1 MPRSRQVAS
10 TLAATTLLGLTAAL
24 ATGPAAAVMNRPPQP
39 DHPSAGRMQRDV
51 RVPLGAHGEPT
62 PPGAHR
68 VGALA
73 PDRAV
78 DVAIALRPHD
88 EAALN
93 GFVKAVSDPAS
104 PQYRHYLSSQEYAE
118 RFAPRPADL
127 DAVTTFLRTNGLRV
141 TSVSGNHQVVDAVG
155 TPEQLKGAFGSVISE
170 YVAADGHRF
179 YTNDSRPSVP
189 AALAG
194 VVRDVAGL
202 DSRPAAH
209 RASAPAGP
217 AGPGGG
223 YTPAQFRTAYSMKN
237 LSGSY
242 DGSGQTVGLIEFDA
256 FKQSDID
263 AWTKYFGQPAV
274 TPKVV
279 PVDGGTTT
287 GSGQLEVTL
296 DIQAVA
302 ATAPKAAQIVYEAP
316 NSDKAWVDEM
326 AKIASDNAI
335 TVLSGSWLLGEKCES
350 DPIQASH
357 DSYTQLAAQ
366 GVTMLSASG
375 DWGATGCGYNGDN
388 STIQADYP
396 PSDPLFTGVG
406 GTQLKTSDS
415 AGTWQ
420 SESCWNQGGSGNT
433 RSGGAYSAVFPKPDW
448 QVGSNQYRSVPDVAL
463 DADYGAGALS
473 VYNNGGWQDVG
484 GTSLSS
490 PLWAGYIAMVNQK
503 AKANG
508 KPNVGGINPTVY
520 AVAKSSQYSS
530 TFHDVTTGSNGT
542 YSAGTGYDLCTGW
555 GSPQGDNLV
564 DPLING
570 AAPPVANDF
579 SIGAAPSSVSVDP
592 GKSVTSTISTKVT
605 KGSAQ
610 TVALSAA
617 GLPAGVMATFEPSSV
632 TAGASA
638 TLTLSAAASA
648 SPGSSTVTV
657 TGKTSDASHDTAISL
672 TVNGSGPGDFALSV
686 DPSSATVTAGQSTT
700 ATVKTAAALVNKV
713 APAVVGGDPTTVD
726 KYPFIISMRRQGSA
740 FPGQQ
745 SCTMALVGPHT
756 AVGAAHCL
764 LEKDGEKWFVYGAT
778 NLNDSGFRANIASY
792 WTHPGYN
799 GWQTGHDVAVVTLD
813 RDVPVPAGIVYPTIA
828 TDTALNKPGT
838 VGTGIGW
845 GKTGANTYSD
855 VLRVAAFPIAAD
867 SDCAQQPVLG
877 SNWKSD
883 GSMLCT
889 GYADGHKGVCVGD
902 SGSPYLV
909 GNQIVG
915 IFSWMSN
922 NCDTYGVY
930 ARVTTYAADIKAQL
944 PGSPSTGDIALTASG
959 LPSGASASFDPSS
972 VTTGGSAK
980 LTISTSSSTPAGTY
994 PVTITGKNAATSR
1007 TATFTLTVQAA
1018 PSGPVTIKDP
1028 GWQFVQH
1035 GKPVNLQLQ
1044 ATGGTGSYKWTATA
1058 LPTGLSINSA
1068 TGLISGTPS
1077 AANVIYQSTVTATD
1091 SAGGVG
1097 KVQIGWYVT

>member
-1 MPRSRQVAS
+1 MPRSRPVAR
-10 TLAATTLLGLTAAL
+10 TLAATTLLAVIAAM
-24 ATGPAAAVMNRPPQP
+24 ATGPAVARTPAPE
-39 DHPSAGRMQRDV
+39 
-51 RVPLGAHGEPT
+51 RVPLAAHHDPV

-68 VGALA
+68 LGTLGDDHKIEV
-73 PDRAV
+73 AV
-78 DVAIALRPHD
+78 ALRPYD
-88 EAALN
+88 EAGLN
-93 GFVKAVSDPAS
+93 AFVKAVNDPAS

-118 RFAPRPADL
+118 RFAPRAEEVK
-127 DAVTTFLRTNGLRV
+127 AATAFLKANGLEV
-141 TSVSGNHQVVDAVG
+141 TSVSGNRQVVDAVG
-155 TPEQLKGAFGSVISE
+155 TPKQLKGAFGSVISE
-170 YVAADGHRF
+170 YVGADGKRF
-179 YTNDSRPSVP
+179 YTNDARPSVP
-189 AALAG
+189 ATLAN

-202 DSRPAAH
+202 DNRPAAH

-217 AGPGGG
+217 GGPAGG
-223 YTPAQFRTAYSMKN
+223 YTPAQFRTAYSMKT

-263 AWTKYFGQPAV
+263 AWTKYFGQPSV

-279 PVDGGTTT
+279 PVDGGSSV
-287 GSGQLEVTL
+287 GSNQLEVTL

-326 AKIASDNAI
+326 ARIASDNAI
-335 TVLSGSWLLGEKCES
+335 TVLSGSWLLGEKCEA

-357 DSYTQLAAQ
+357 DSYTQMAAQ
-366 GVTMLSASG
+366 GITMLSASG

-406 GTQLKTSDS
+406 GTQLRTSDT

-433 RSGGAYSAVFPKPDW
+433 RSGGAYSVIYPKPDW

-473 VYNNGGWQDVG
+473 VYMNGGWQDVG

-503 AKANG
+503 AKAAG
-508 KPNVGGINPTVY
+508 KANVGGINPTVY

-579 SIGAAPSSVSVDP
+579 SIAASPASVSVDP

-610 TVALSAA
+610 TVALTAA
-617 GLPAGVMATFEPSSV
+617 GLPAGVTATFDPASV
-632 TAGASA
+632 TAGNSA
-638 TLTLSAAASA
+638 TLTLTAAASA
-648 SPGSSTVTV
+648 SPGSSTITV
-657 TGKTSDASHDTAISL
+657 MGKTSDVSHDTSVSL
-672 TVNGSGPGDFALSV
+672 TVNGSGPGDFSISV
-686 DPSSATVTAGQSTT
+686 DPGSATVAAGNSTT
-700 ATVKTAAALVNKV
+700 ATVKTAAAAKA
-713 APAVVGGDPTTVD
+713 APGVVGGEPTTVAA
-726 KYPFIISMRRQGSA
+726 YPFIISMRREGSA
-740 FPGQQ
+740 FPGKQ

-764 LEKDGEKWFVYGAT
+764 LENSGEKWFIYGAT

-792 WTHPGYN
+792 WTHPDYT
-799 GWQTGHDVAVVTLD
+799 GWQTGHDVAVITLD
-813 RDVPVPAGIVYPTIA
+813 RDVPVPAGITYPTLA
-828 TDTALNKPGT
+828 TDTGLNQPGT
-838 VGTGIGW
+838 MGRGIGW
-845 GKTGANTYSD
+845 GKTGASTYSD
-855 VLRVAAFPIAAD
+855 VLRTAEFPVAAD
-867 SDCAQQPVLG
+867 SACAQQPVLG
-877 SNWKSD
+877 SNYKSD

-915 IFSWMSN
+915 VFSWMSN

-930 ARVTTYAADIKAQL
+930 ARITTYAADIKPHL
-944 PGSPSTGDIALTASG
+944 PGTPSSGDIALSATG
-959 LPSGASASFDPSS
+959 LPSGATATFDPSS
-972 VTTGGSAK
+972 VSAGGSAK
-980 LTISTSSSTPAGTY
+980 LTIATASSTPAGTY
-994 PVTITGKNAATSR
+994 SVTITGKSASTTRN
-1007 TATFTLTVQAA
+1007 ATFALTVQSA
-1018 PSGPVTIKDP
+1018 PSGPVTVKDP
-1028 GWQFVQH
+1028 GFQFIQH
-1035 GKPVNLQLQ
+1035 GRAVSLQLQ
-1044 ATGGTGSYKWTATA
+1044 ASGGTGSYRWTATG
-1058 LPTGLSINSA
+1058 LPPGLSINST
-1068 TGLISGTPS
+1068 TGLISGTSS
-1077 AANVIYQSTVTATD
+1077 AANVLYQSKVTATD
-1091 SAGGVG
+1091 TAGKAGT
-1097 KVQIGWYVT
+1097 VQIVWYVS